1 MGKSSLILD
10 ISVSEPNPSQE
21 ILTELENKIKSIK
34 MPGLQCWGAVEVIP
48 VAYGLVKLRII
59 STIEDELSVDD
70 LTEQISEA
78 DEENIRSVTI
88 FAFNKI

>member
-10 ISVSEPNPSQE
+10 ISVSEPNPSPE

>member
-70 LTEQISEA
+70 LTEQISEV